1 MLKNEKSSI
10 KGVIRYTLF
19 DSEGNVKQQGET
31 TNIVTNGG
39 DDYYVDRLSDQGGGT
54 AKQFHL
60 GTGTANVG
68 KSDSWVAGYFSG
80 NGTAIAG
87 SGAVAVTTHPTGGS
101 ENTLRYSG
109 TFTAGYATQ
118 NGITRIGLS
127 NMNPAADGNGTP
139 DNSTT
144 FFIAHGTI
152 DPTVNKG
159 ASDTLVVT
167 WDHTFTGA

>member
-1 MLKNEKSSI
+1 MLNNEKSSI

-19 DSEGNVKQQGET
+19 DNEGNVKAKGET

-39 DDYYVDRLSDQGGGT
+39 DDYYVDQLSDAGGSV
-54 AKQFHL
+54 AQAFFL

-80 NGTAIAG
+80 NGTTVAG
-87 SGAVAVTTHPTGGS
+87 SGAVAITTHPTGGS

-118 NGITRIGLS
+118 NGITRIGLA
-127 NMNPAADGNGTP
+127 NMVAAADGNGTP
-139 DNSTT
+139 NNTTT

-152 DPTVNKG
+152 NPTVNKG